1 MKAWKGPISIAVFSP
16 DRDAVSAMFGIQI
29 LRKCNADIRRHV
41 TFHIMY
47 PSSHPPRFDE
57 TVEDF
62 TDEECSIGTGWMFY
76 CCINEGKIIFQLFDA
91 VTIFN
96 ASLKISIH

>member
-1 MKAWKGPISIAVFSP
+1 MKAWKGLISIAVFAP

-47 PSSHPPRFDE
+47 PSTHPPRFDE

-62 TDEECSIGTGWMFY
+62 TEEECILGPV
-76 CCINEGKIIFQLFDA
+76 L
-91 VTIFN
+91 
-96 ASLKISIH
+96 